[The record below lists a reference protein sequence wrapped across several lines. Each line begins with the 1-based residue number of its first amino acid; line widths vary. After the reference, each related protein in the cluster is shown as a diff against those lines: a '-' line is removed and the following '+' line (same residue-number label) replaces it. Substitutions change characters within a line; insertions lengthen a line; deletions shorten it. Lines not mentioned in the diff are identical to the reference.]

1 MDIFGNFLHF
11 AIMLEKRSAR
21 HTVPT
26 YRLYGEGSDQSEGFW
41 LHCETI
47 PERSRLHD
55 WEIRPHCHEAFFQFL
70 YISNGSGDA
79 LRDGRWNAFAAGTLI
94 YVPPGAVH
102 GFRFSRDI
110 QGLVVTIMRD
120 RLDALGEFERTGA
133 FFAPQLALLPAVS
146 DAARHAVA
154 NLERIAVEMAGHGP
168 SRTMLLEALVTT
180 ILIDLARALGSA
192 DAGAGNAGDRDGA
205 RAEQL
210 LQLVAAHFREHRPVG
225 FYAERLGLS
234 PAHLNRVARA
244 ATGHS
249 VQELVNTRLV
259 EEARRDLIF
268 TFLPAQ
274 SIAIKLGFSD
284 PAYFSRFFRRHTGAT
299 PAAFR
304 RNQRE
309 TMKL

>member
-1 MDIFGNFLHF
+1 MRT
-11 AIMLEKRSAR
+11 K
-21 HTVPT
+21 VPT
-26 YRLYGEGSDQSEGFW
+26 YSLYGEGRDQDEGFW

-79 LRDGRWNAFAAGTLI
+79 LRDGRWEPFSSGTLI

-110 QGLVVTIMRD
+110 GGLVVTIMRD
-120 RLDALGEFERTGA
+120 RLDALGDFERSGA
-133 FFAPQLALLPAVS
+133 FFAPQLAVLPAAS
-146 DAARHAVA
+146 ESARHSVA
-154 NLERIAVEMAGHGP
+154 NLERIAAEMTSH
-168 SRTMLLEALVTT
+168 RTARTLLLEALVTT
-180 ILIDLARALGSA
+180 ILIDTARALGHTDGVS
-192 DAGAGNAGDRDGA
+192 GIPGDRDGA
-205 RAEQL
+205 RVEQL
-210 LQLVAAHFREHRPVG
+210 LQLVAAHFSQHRPVA

-234 PAHLNRVARA
+234 PAHLNRIARA

-249 VQELVNTRLV
+249 VQGLVNLRLI

-274 SIAIKLGFSD
+274 SIAMKLGFSD
-284 PAYFSRFFRRHTGAT
+284 ASYFNRFFRRHTGAT

-304 RNQRE
+304 RSQRDA
-309 TMKL
+309 MRL